1 MAFKIVLHGAT
12 NWGSSN
18 YGDYIYADMI
28 YNYLLKK
35 GFQVRCFQPSRYF
48 LKNLKNYNK
57 QENFKISTMDALVYL
72 PGGYFGEGH
81 NARLIDNLIH
91 WIRFIPIGLWA
102 AIKKKPIAILGIGA
116 GPLHWVPLKF
126 AVKYICMHASL
137 ITTRDEY
144 SYNTLKTLCPFNQ
157 SIRKSFDLIVAE
169 QNLINHA
176 DNSSLNHPV
185 LLVHYNHS
193 HEALK
198 KFAYAT
204 KKFKKKHPEYK
215 VVISSDQILEN
226 DRSLFDEFRS
236 ISQIANCSFHQYT
249 TPEEMTDLISRSNL
263 ILTSKLHVGVVG
275 AVMEK
280 SVVSVPCHPEKTMRF
295 YSEIGETGRCLE
307 LDTSSPD
314 EICNIM
320 EKYRLKGI
328 LINRRFAGLAEITWK
343 LFDKFLMDLK

>member
-18 YGDYIYADMI
+18 YGDYIYTAMI

-35 GFQVRCFQPSRYF
+35 GFRVRCFQPSSYF
-48 LKNLKNYNK
+48 LKNLKDYNIQK
-57 QENFKISTMDALVYL
+57 NFQISTMDALVYL

-81 NARLIDNLIH
+81 NARLIDNLIQ

-102 AIKKKPIAILGIGA
+102 AIKNKPIAILGIGA
-116 GPLHWVPLKF
+116 GPLNFFPLKF
-126 AVKYICMHASL
+126 AVKYICRHASL

-144 SYNTLKTLCPFNQ
+144 SYNTLKTLCPSNQ
-157 SIRKSFDLIVAE
+157 FISESFDLIIAE
-169 QNLINHA
+169 NNLINYE
-176 DNSSLNHPV
+176 DNSSVNHPI

-204 KKFKKKHPEYK
+204 KKFKKEHPEYK
-215 VVISSDQILEN
+215 VVVSSDQILKN
-226 DRSLFDEFRS
+226 DRILFDEFRC
-236 ISQIANCSFHQYT
+236 ISQISDCVFHQYT
-249 TPEEMTDLISRSNL
+249 TSEEMTELISQSNL

-275 AVMEK
+275 AVMGK
-280 SVVSVPCHPEKTMRF
+280 SVISVPCHPEKTMRF
-295 YSEIGETGRCLE
+295 YSEIGESVRCLA

-314 EICNIM
+314 EIFNTM
-320 EKYRLKGI
+320 EKYRLERI
-328 LINRRFAGLAEITWK
+328 SINQRFVALAELTWK
-343 LFDKFLMDLK
+343 LFDKFLTDLK